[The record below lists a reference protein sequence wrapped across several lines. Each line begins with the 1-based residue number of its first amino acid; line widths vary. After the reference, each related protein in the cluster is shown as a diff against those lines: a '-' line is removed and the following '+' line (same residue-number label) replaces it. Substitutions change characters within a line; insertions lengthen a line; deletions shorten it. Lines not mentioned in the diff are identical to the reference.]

1 MTQSLSRFE
10 PRLKTAGSGNQT
22 VSYLASGTHHHG
34 GMPLLLIHSVGGDA
48 ASDFEFLLPM
58 LSRHRLTIS
67 VELPVLPGSPDTSTL
82 LEAYRAS
89 INAVL
94 EAELPPS
101 SPVAVAGVGL
111 GGAIAINYAA
121 LNPRVQQVILISSW
135 ATPSRS
141 MILHARMI
149 RRLIVKDP
157 TAVDEYLLL
166 SVNSDTFLT
175 ALEVDQSNRMS
186 RDPYHRRLFQQSQL
200 MEVLDTSDQLA
211 GLSIPFLIIAA
222 TSDRLVPAAS
232 SAALAAALPSSV
244 AAWIATAHGAIAE
257 RPAEVLAL
265 MDDFLLNPDTHLP
278 GTTVEAHHP

>member
-1 MTQSLSRFE
+1 
-10 PRLKTAGSGNQT
+10 
-22 VSYLASGTHHHG
+22 
-34 GMPLLLIHSVGGDA
+34 MPLLLIHSVGGDA

-58 LSRHRLTIS
+58 LSRHRLTMS
-67 VELPVLPGSPDTSTL
+67 VELPVLPGNPRTSTL
-82 LEAYRAS
+82 LEVYRAS

-94 EAELPPS
+94 EAELTPAS
-101 SPVAVAGVGL
+101 QVAVAGVGL
-111 GGAIAINYAA
+111 GGTIAINYAVM
-121 LNPRVQQVILISSW
+121 NPRVQQVILITSW

-149 RRLIVKDP
+149 RRLIIKDP

-166 SVNSDTFLT
+166 SVHGDKFLA
-175 ALEVDQSNRMS
+175 ALGVEQFDRES

-211 GLSIPFLIIAA
+211 DLSIPCLIIAA
-222 TSDRLVPAAS
+222 ANDRLVPAS
-232 SAALAAALPSSV
+232 SSTALAASLPSSV

-265 MDDFLLNPDTHLP
+265 MDDFLLNPDDHLP
-278 GTTVEAHHP
+278 GTTVAAHHP